1 MATACKLMLHF
12 MLTKIII
19 KLKNASTE
27 LQVKTTS
34 K

>member
-1 MATACKLMLHF
+1 MATACELMLHF
-12 MLTKIII
+12 MLTKIVI
-19 KLKNASTE
+19 KLKNAE